1 MYVWL
6 FRQLP
11 GPLWLRIVLS
21 VLLLAGVLFLL
32 VEFLFPWLSEATH
45 LTDVTVGVSL
55 LGAAVPGVEV
65 PGAGL
70 AG

>member
-55 LGAAVPGVEV
+55 LGAAGPGVEV
-65 PGAGL
+65 LGAGL

>member
-55 LGAAVPGVEV
+55 LGSAVPGAGVL
-65 PGAGL
+65 GAGL